1 MRAVRDWAAMNYIE
15 EAVSDYM
22 RGLCDRFD
30 DPVLTEMEK
39 VAEEK
44 GFPIVGRVVGATLEL
59 LTRAIGGKRVFE
71 MGSGYGFSGYWF
83 TRAVGADGEVILT
96 DGDAANAEQA
106 EGYLTRAGLW
116 DRCRFEVGDA
126 LEILEKTEGEF
137 DVVYCDIDKG
147 DYPRAFQAAKSRI
160 RVGGLYMCDNVL
172 WSGRVAKEDDDAW
185 TEAIR
190 RQNEDIYA
198 EGRFLP
204 AIIPTRDGVIAA
216 LRVE

>member
-1 MRAVRDWAAMNYIE
+1 MRAVRDWAPMNFIDG
-15 EAVSDYM
+15 AVSDYM

-30 DPVLTEMEK
+30 DRVLMEMEK
-39 VAEEK
+39 VAEDK

-59 LTRAIGGKRVFE
+59 LSRAIGGKQVFE

-83 TRAVGADGEVILT
+83 ARAVGADGEVILT